1 MCVPFAA
8 TALSALGLGGT
19 ATAAGATAAA
29 GTAAAGAGLA
39 STLATVG
46 SLVSIG
52 GQVAAGVQGARVA
65 NAQIAALEDAKA
77 QERALNAQT
86 DQRER
91 VKFAGQIAQQRA
103 ELVARGVSLDSVTA
117 IALGETA
124 AREMSF
130 NSQAIRSDGLARQ
143 TELTAEQR
151 NARLTGIT
159 AKMKGTLGAA
169 ADLLK
174 SAPDLWPGLRA
185 GSAT

>member
-1 MCVPFAA
+1 M
-8 TALSALGLGGT
+8 GLGGAT
-19 ATAAGATAAA
+19 AATAAGATAAA

-39 STLATVG
+39 GTLATVG
-46 SLVSIG
+46 SLLAVG
-52 GQVAAGVQGARVA
+52 GQVAAGVQGAQAA

-103 ELVARGVSLDSVTA
+103 ELAARGVTLDSVTA
-117 IALGETA
+117 IALGQTA
-124 AREMSF
+124 AQEMSF
-130 NSQAIRSDGLARQ
+130 NSQAIRSDGQARQ
-143 TELTAEQR
+143 IELTAEQR
-151 NARLTGIT
+151 NARLIRGSAI
-159 AKMKGTLGAA
+159 MRGVLGAS

-185 GSAT
+185 GSAA